1 MRTIVAIGG
10 SDSAGCSGIQADL
23 RAVSAF
29 DLHCSTVV
37 TAITAQNTLNVKQ
50 NQPMAADLVK
60 TQLDAV
66 LSDLAVGAV
75 KTGLLGTADTIRGVA
90 KVLREKT
97 LGQMPIIVD
106 PVIRSSTGELLL
118 SESGQAELMKQI
130 IPLTTLITPNIDEA
144 KSLTGID
151 IQTIDDGINA
161 GRSLIALG
169 CEGVLIKG
177 GHLKSDPGT
186 DVLVL
191 PSQIVTFPGKAIATS
206 NTRGTGCSLASAI
219 AACMV
224 KGMSLVSS
232 IQTAKE
238 FVRRSIASSYS
249 VGKGPG
255 PIDSFHCQR
264 YSQPHRI
271 PMGRFHAITDQTLQ
285 KTYSHIEL
293 ASFAL
298 KGGADVIQYRDKS
311 NIDSKAR
318 INIAKQIGAL
328 CKESGAS
335 LIVNDRADVA
345 RGALASGVHIGKD
358 DLPPQLARQIMGPM
372 AFIGKTANSLEEALK
387 ADQEPV
393 DYIGVGPI
401 FGTTS
406 KINAL
411 DPLGLEALER
421 IANQTNKPIIAIGGI
436 EPHVVDSVIG
446 AGAFGIAIL
455 SGLWKSPDLLERI
468 TLYSK
473 NIRAAVFNRR
483 EIE

>member
-23 RAVSAF
+23 KAVSAF
-29 DLHCSTVV
+29 DLHCSTVI
-37 TAITAQNTLNVKQ
+37 TAITAQNTLDVKQ
-50 NQPMAADLVK
+50 NQSMTADIVK
-60 TQLDAV
+60 NQLQAV
-66 LSDLAVGAV
+66 LSDLSVGAI
-75 KTGLLGTADTIRGVA
+75 KMGLLGTAETIRTIA
-90 KVLREKT
+90 QVLREKT
-97 LGQMPIIVD
+97 QGQMPIIVD
-106 PVIRSSTGELLL
+106 PVIRSSTGEVLLT
-118 SESGQAELMKQI
+118 EDAQAELLKQI
-130 IPLTTLITPNIDEA
+130 IPLTTLLTPNTNEA
-144 KSLTGID
+144 RILTGIPV
-151 IQTIDDGINA
+151 QTIDDAINA

-186 DVLVL
+186 DILVL
-191 PSQIVTFPGKAIATS
+191 PSQIVTFPGKPIASS

-219 AACMV
+219 AACML
-224 KGMSLVSS
+224 KGMSLVAS

-249 VGKGPG
+249 IGRGPG

-264 YSQPHRI
+264 YPQLHRM

-285 KTYSHIEL
+285 TTYSHIEL

-298 KGGADVIQYRDKS
+298 RGGADVIQYRDKS
-311 NIDSKAR
+311 NLDSMAR
-318 INIAKQIGAL
+318 IRIAKQIGAL
-328 CKESGAS
+328 CKENGAS
-335 LIVNDRADVA
+335 LIVNDRTEVA
-345 RGALASGVHIGKD
+345 RGAVASGVHIGKD
-358 DLPPQLARQIMGPM
+358 DLPPSLARQIMGPM
-372 AFIGKTANSLEEALK
+372 AFIGKTANSLEEALQ

-421 IANQTNKPIIAIGGI
+421 IANQTDKPIIAIGGI
-436 EPHVVDSVIG
+436 EPDRVDSVIG

-455 SGLWKSPDLLERI
+455 SGLWKGPDPMKKIQSYTE
-468 TLYSK
+468 
-473 NIRAAVFNRR
+473 NIRAAVFKRR